1 MELDKYKKAETSRL
15 MTQQW
20 LRELPFTK
28 LIYAKVSHLASLF
41 SSAILMPKMLSNLLA
56 TNRNK

>member
-1 MELDKYKKAETSRL
+1 

-28 LIYAKVSHLASLF
+28 LIYTKVSHLASLF
-41 SSAILMPKMLSNLLA
+41 SSAIIPIVLKNLLA
-56 TNRNK
+56 TNRNEF